1 MLRRGWTHTI
11 RRWCAITQGC
21 MRTCLIYNANIFF
34 YCGNG
39 ADCAK
44 PRCLISVF
52 DRGSCELSLRRP
64 GDSPPVNAVKQNRSP
79 TWKHS
84 FRESKCCLLFTRSS
98 KTALKQMAT
107 GHKSWHCRHWNV
119 QEKNQFSIW
128 RRRAEWNGERVSV
141 LLSPRDV
148 LLDAVEAALRVIS
161 AHIRQVERKRLQFT
175 GIFWAGYWDF
185 LLKTKRK
192 NINVMK
198 SICHRS

>member
-1 MLRRGWTHTI
+1 MMGQKPVRLLVVFLLRFSSSFLFTADIWSRLLDSVSTSGCLWQARDVLMLRRGWTHTI

-21 MRTCLIYNANIFF
+21 MHTCLIYNANIFF

-98 KTALKQMAT
+98 KTAFKQMAT
-107 GHKSWHCRHWNV
+107 GHKS
-119 QEKNQFSIW
+119 
-128 RRRAEWNGERVSV
+128 
-141 LLSPRDV
+141 
-148 LLDAVEAALRVIS
+148 
-161 AHIRQVERKRLQFT
+161 
-175 GIFWAGYWDF
+175 
-185 LLKTKRK
+185 
-192 NINVMK
+192 
-198 SICHRS
+198 